1 MSAVG
6 KVGGEVGGKVGG
18 EVGELGK
25 VGEWVSECKWM
36 WVSVKLN
43 KLK

>member
-6 KVGGEVGGKVGG
+6 KVGEVGG

-36 WVSVKLN
+36 WMNVSKCEIE
-43 KLK
+43 